1 MLFTGLILLKLNTPP
16 AINHESDGSLHT
28 GESIPTHSAEDV
40 HPRYT
45 TAGRPACVHAIANFD
60 EAKICMQ
67 FLRTE
72 EFEELLLAWI
82 RAGLEQR
89 SFSFCLLFL
98 VPENNIRIEIAS
110 QPSAVIRVGIKKRKN
125 KGHQSIGNLHLERK
139 RCSNITTRRKSR
151 AQGDEHIGISQ

>member
-67 FLRTE
+67 FLRTK

-98 VPENNIRIEIAS
+98 VTENNIGIEIAS
-110 QPSAVIRVGIKKRKN
+110 
-125 KGHQSIGNLHLERK
+125 HLERN
-139 RCSNITTRRKSR
+139 RCSNITTGRKSR
-151 AQGDEHIGISQ
+151 ARGDEHIGINQ